1 MKGVNFVKRLIC
13 LLFLFAAPVLAQ
25 QSVTANLNAQDT
37 GACTTTGACLVLN
50 LATNAGA
57 AVIQVDGTFGETVQ
71 FEGIPINGSSWVSVN
86 GAPVGGATAVT
97 STTTP
102 GAWRVTASGLGSV
115 RARVSGYT
123 SGSAAVVISQSPA
136 SASLGGNGSS
146 GSGTVTIF
154 TAGDLSP
161 LFTTSVSSQ
170 STTPSLAFLLTN
182 AGANTI
188 FGNCTGGTAAPSYCA
203 ITTAMLPPIPN
214 VGLVNSS
221 VTINTTGPLGGGGN
235 VALGATLTLTC
246 TTCASGGVSG
256 LTTDGV
262 LYAIDATTAGS
273 TTPPTVNG
281 SYECGYTVTG
291 SAAVVP
297 TCLLVGTG
305 NNSLA
310 GASTSVPIDYS
321 YNAQITT
328 HDVGASGTAAVT
340 LPTATTLG
348 NPNFITFYCNNSP
361 QTDVITPTT
370 WTILGAATLDVPQGV
385 CYRIHVD
392 PSSGTNWLA
401 DKSGVAGTGT
411 IGGTVSASHLV
422 GGSGADSLSDIPGTT
437 VDFTNGLV
445 TIAPTTGVALTLT
458 GASDGSDALDATATG
473 TGSNTATGGNYVA
486 TLTDNTSAGR
496 GTGVGAV
503 FNGVI
508 AGSNVTSTDDAIGIN
523 ATATDTSSG
532 GTAEIVVGGVF
543 QTTCTTRTIS
553 CYGIDVP
560 YSGVDGSTN
569 NAAIEIDARSGGTA
583 IDTDPGDPSSFGPIT
598 VNSLSTNTNC
608 SAAGSV
614 ANPSIVACA
623 AAPTGAFS
631 CDVAATA
638 GTCQINTTQVTAN
651 SNIFVQPSAAASARL
666 SVTCNPASDVGL
678 TAPRLASI
686 DAGVSF
692 TINLGT
698 YSVHPLCFN
707 YWITD

>member
-25 QSVTANLNAQDT
+25 QSVTANLTAQDS
-37 GACTTTGACLVLN
+37 GACTTTGACLVLT
-50 LATNAGA
+50 LAANAGA
-57 AVIQVDGTFGETVQ
+57 AVIQLDGSFGETVQ

-97 STTTP
+97 STTIP
-102 GAWRVTASGLGSV
+102 GAWRITASGFGAV

-123 SGSAAVVISQSPA
+123 SGTAAVVISQSPA

-146 GSGTVTIF
+146 GSGTVTGF

-161 LFTTSVSSQ
+161 LFTTSVGSP

-182 AGANTI
+182 AGANTV
-188 FGNCTGGTAAPSYCA
+188 FGNCTGSTAAPSYCA

-221 VTINTTGPLGGGGN
+221 VTINTSGPLGGGGT
-235 VALGATLTLTC
+235 VALGAALTLTC
-246 TTCASGGVSG
+246 TTCSSGGISG

-262 LYAIDATTAGS
+262 LYAIDATTPGS

-321 YNAQITT
+321 YNAKITT

-348 NPNFITFYCNNSP
+348 NPNFITSYCNNSP

-370 WTILGAATLDVPQGV
+370 WTILGAATLNVPQGV

-401 DKSGVAGTGT
+401 DASGLPGAGGGT
-411 IGGTVSASHLV
+411 IGGSVSASALV
-422 GGSGADSLSDIPGTT
+422 GANGADTIANIPGTT
-437 VDFTNGLV
+437 VDFTNGPIAL
-445 TIAPTTGVALTLT
+445 APTTGVALTIT
-458 GASDGSDALDATATG
+458 GASNGNDGLDVNA
-473 TGSNTATGGNYVA
+473 GGGIGIAIGGGYAV
-486 TLTDNTSAGR
+486 TDNTGGLGGPVGVNGEADLL
-496 GTGVGAV
+496 GTNITGDEA
-503 FNGVI
+503 F
-508 AGSNVTSTDDAIGIN
+508 
-523 ATATDTSSG
+523 
-532 GTAEIVVGGVF
+532 GGVF
-543 QTTCTTRTIS
+543 FANDGTSGATGPASEVTGAIITTQCTPQDAL
-553 CYGIDVP
+553 CYGLHVNAIAGTP
-560 YSGVDGSTN
+560 PAGA
-569 NAAIEIDARSGGTA
+569 AAIHTDAQGGGIA
-583 IDTDPGDPSSFGPIT
+583 IDTDPSDPSFFGPIT

-631 CDVAATA
+631 CDVASSA

-651 SNIFVQPSAAASARL
+651 SNIFIQPSAAFSSRL
-666 SVTCNPASDVGL
+666 SVTCNAASDVGL
-678 TAPRLASI
+678 TSPRLASI
-686 DAGVSF
+686 NVGVSF

-698 YSVHPLCFN
+698 YSVNPLCFD